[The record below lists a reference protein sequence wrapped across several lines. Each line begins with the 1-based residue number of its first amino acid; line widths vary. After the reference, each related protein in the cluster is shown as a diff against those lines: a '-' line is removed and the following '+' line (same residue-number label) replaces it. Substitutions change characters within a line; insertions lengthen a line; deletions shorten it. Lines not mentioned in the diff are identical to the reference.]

1 MTAAGGN
8 LRPMPARALAEGIVI
23 AVRLTP
29 KGGGDKIIGVDAAK
43 DAPHL
48 RARVLAPA
56 EDGKANA
63 ALAELLARWL
73 DVPKS
78 RAEVVS
84 GGKSRMKQVL
94 ISGDAAELME
104 RLAARIV

>member
-1 MTAAGGN
+1 MTAAGGSA
-8 LRPMPARALAEGIVI
+8 RPMPARAVAEGIVI

-29 KGGGDKIIGVDAAK
+29 KGGGDEIIGVEAAG
-43 DAPHL
+43 ATPYL
-48 RARVLAPA
+48 RARVRAAP

-63 ALAELLARWL
+63 ALAELLAGWL

-94 ISGDAAELME
+94 ISGDAAELLE
-104 RLAARIV
+104 RLAARIA